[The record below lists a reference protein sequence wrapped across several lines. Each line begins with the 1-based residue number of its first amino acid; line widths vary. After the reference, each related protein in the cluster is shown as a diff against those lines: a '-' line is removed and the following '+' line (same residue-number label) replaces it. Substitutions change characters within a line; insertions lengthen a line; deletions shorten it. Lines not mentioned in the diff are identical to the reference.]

1 MVDKILFLSYNIEY
15 GRGFCAVFQVAQGEA
30 DLDFF
35 LNALIVVIGLGVLF
49 LGVWFFKSSSDM
61 LNFFAT
67 GLDNA
72 FTLSEIAMLWK
83 LAKQTGIDEPLSLY
97 ASDKAISRCVA
108 MIVENAK
115 NDHTENDPK
124 VQQFLSKLYKFRTK
138 VELSA
143 DNKRGLK
150 STRQLAS
157 KQKLRIIL
165 KGSGIFSSI
174 ILNNASE
181 IAILVPVQN
190 GRIAIPA
197 NEWVGKDINIYL
209 WRKGDAAYVFDT
221 RVLRGGVFLGRQ
233 ALFLRQSEDITRMQ
247 KRRSI
252 RTECNI
258 NAQFY
263 LIKEN
268 VTDFMKIETAPGYK
282 CLIEDIS
289 SDGAMIRVGGKGVPN
304 VQIKLQFE
312 LDGTLIVMYGTVR
325 FVEFNKTSNQSRL
338 HIECTHIEPN
348 MRNAILTFVYKVI
361 PEEQKNE
368 ELAINELRSEEGE
381 ETDVSDTDPI
391 ADKAEAIYEEMNS
404 EKRESQSEADGS
416 DVTYSSE
423 NGFPSMKKAEEF
435 FNAAQSSIQKDAKG
449 GGASV

>member
-1 MVDKILFLSYNIEY
+1 MIDVRE
-15 GRGFCAVFQVAQGEA
+15 FCAVFQVARGET
-30 DLDFF
+30 DLNLF
-35 LNALIVVIGLGVLF
+35 LDALIVVAGVIVLV
-49 LGVWFFKSSSDM
+49 LGVWFFKSSSNM

-67 GLDNA
+67 GLDNK

-83 LAKQTGIDEPLSLY
+83 LAKSTGIDEPLSLY
-97 ASDKAISRCVA
+97 VSDKAISKCVA

-115 NDHTENDPK
+115 KNHTENEPK

-143 DNKRGLK
+143 DNRRGLK
-150 STRQLAS
+150 STRQLDS

-165 KGSGIFSSI
+165 KGSGIFSSMI
-174 ILNNASE
+174 VNNASE
-181 IAILVPVQN
+181 IAIMVPVQN

-197 NEWVGKDINIYL
+197 NEWIGKDINIYL

-221 RVLRGGVFLGRQ
+221 RVLRSGVFLGRQ
-233 ALFLRQSEDITRMQ
+233 VLFLRQSEEITRMQ

-263 LIKEN
+263 LIKET
-268 VTDFMKIETAPGYK
+268 VTDFLRIETAPGYK

-289 SDGAMIRVGGKGVPN
+289 SDGALIRVGGKGVPN
-304 VQIKLQFE
+304 VQMKLQFE
-312 LDGTLIVMYGTVR
+312 LDETLVVMYGTVR
-325 FVEFNKTSNQSRL
+325 SVEFNQASNQSRL

-361 PEEQKNE
+361 PEEQKNA
-368 ELAINELRSEEGE
+368 ELAINELRNEEGE
-381 ETDVSDTDPI
+381 DDNASENDDI
-391 ADKAEAIYEEMNS
+391 AENAEAIYKKMNS
-404 EKRESQSEADGS
+404 ERVNSKSDDNDVADSLENSFSSLEEA
-416 DVTYSSE
+416 E
-423 NGFPSMKKAEEF
+423 KF
-435 FNAAQSSIQKDAKG
+435 FNAAQSSMKKDEK
-449 GGASV
+449 

>member
-1 MVDKILFLSYNIEY
+1 MA
-15 GRGFCAVFQVAQGEA
+15 RGEA
-30 DLDFF
+30 DLNLF
-35 LNALIVVIGLGVLF
+35 LNIMIVLAGGLVLI
-49 LGVWFFKSSSDM
+49 LGVWFFKSSSNM

-67 GLDNA
+67 GLDNN

-83 LAKQTGIDEPLSLY
+83 LAKSTGLEEPLSLY
-97 ASDKAISRCVA
+97 VSDQAISKCVA
-108 MIVENAK
+108 TIVEK
-115 NDHTENDPK
+115 SRKDRTENDPK

-165 KGSGIFSSI
+165 KGSGIFSSMI
-174 ILNNASE
+174 VNNASE
-181 IAILVPVQN
+181 IAIMMPVQN
-190 GRIAIPA
+190 GRIPIPA
-197 NEWVGKDINIYL
+197 EDWIGKDINIYL

-221 RVLRGGVFLGRQ
+221 RVLRNGIFLGRQ
-233 ALFLRQSEDITRMQ
+233 VLFLRQSEDITRMQ

-252 RTECNI
+252 RSECNI

-268 VTDFMKIETAPGYK
+268 VTDFMRIETVPGYK

-289 SDGAMIRVGGKGVPN
+289 SDGALIRVGGKGVPN
-304 VQIKLQFE
+304 IQMKLQFE
-312 LDGTLIVMYGTVR
+312 IDDIFIVMYGTVR
-325 FVEFNKTSNQSRL
+325 SVEFNQASNQSRL
-338 HIECTHIEPN
+338 HIECTHLEPS

-368 ELAINELRSEEGE
+368 ELAINELRNEEG
-381 ETDVSDTDPI
+381 DDDDSDKDSI
-391 ADKAEAIYEEMNS
+391 AENADAIYKKMDS
-404 EKRESQSEADGS
+404 EKNENQSEAENGQPSKQSDSKAGDI
-416 DVTYSSE
+416 DVTYSSV
-423 NGFPSMKKAEEF
+423 NGFPSMENAEKF
-435 FNAAQSSIQKDAKG
+435 FNAAQSSIKKDAKEG
-449 GGASV
+449 DASA

>member
-1 MVDKILFLSYNIEY
+1 MIDV
-15 GRGFCAVFQVAQGEA
+15 RGFCAVFQVARGET
-30 DLDFF
+30 DLNLF
-35 LNALIVVIGLGVLF
+35 LDALIVVAGVIVLV
-49 LGVWFFKSSSDM
+49 LGVWFFKSSSNM

-67 GLDNA
+67 GLDNK

-83 LAKQTGIDEPLSLY
+83 LAKSTGIDEPLSLY
-97 ASDKAISRCVA
+97 VSDKAISKCVA

-115 NDHTENDPK
+115 KNHTENEPK

-143 DNKRGLK
+143 DNRRGLK
-150 STRQLAS
+150 STRQLDS

-165 KGSGIFSSI
+165 KGSGIFSSMI
-174 ILNNASE
+174 VNNASE
-181 IAILVPVQN
+181 IAIMVPVQN

-197 NEWVGKDINIYL
+197 NEWIGKDINIYL

-221 RVLRGGVFLGRQ
+221 RVLRSGVFLGRQ
-233 ALFLRQSEDITRMQ
+233 VLFLRQSEEITRMQ

-263 LIKEN
+263 LIKET
-268 VTDFMKIETAPGYK
+268 VTDFLRIETAPGYK

-289 SDGAMIRVGGKGVPN
+289 SDGALIRVGGKGVPN
-304 VQIKLQFE
+304 VQMKLQFE
-312 LDGTLIVMYGTVR
+312 LDETLVVMYGTVR
-325 FVEFNKTSNQSRL
+325 SVEFNQASNQSRL

-361 PEEQKNE
+361 PEEQKNA
-368 ELAINELRSEEGE
+368 ELAINELRNEEGE
-381 ETDVSDTDPI
+381 DDDASENDDI
-391 ADKAEAIYEEMNS
+391 ADNAEVIYKKMNS
-404 EKRESQSEADGS
+404 ERVNSKSDDIDVAD
-416 DVTYSSE
+416 SSE
-423 NGFPSMKKAEEF
+423 NSFSSLEEAEKF
-435 FNAAQSSIQKDAKG
+435 FNAAQSSMKKDEK
-449 GGASV
+449 

>member
-1 MVDKILFLSYNIEY
+1 MIDV
-15 GRGFCAVFQVAQGEA
+15 RGFCAVFQVARGET
-30 DLDFF
+30 DLNLF
-35 LNALIVVIGLGVLF
+35 LDALIVVAGVIVLV
-49 LGVWFFKSSSDM
+49 LGVWFFKSSSNM

-67 GLDNA
+67 GLDNK

-83 LAKQTGIDEPLSLY
+83 LAKSTGIDEPLSLY
-97 ASDKAISRCVA
+97 VSDKAISKCVA

-115 NDHTENDPK
+115 KNHTENEPK

-143 DNKRGLK
+143 DNRRGLK
-150 STRQLAS
+150 STRQLDS

-165 KGSGIFSSI
+165 KGSGIFSSMI
-174 ILNNASE
+174 VNNASE
-181 IAILVPVQN
+181 IAIMVPVQN

-197 NEWVGKDINIYL
+197 NEWIGKDINIYL

-221 RVLRGGVFLGRQ
+221 RVLRSGVFLGRQ
-233 ALFLRQSEDITRMQ
+233 VLFLRQSEEITRMQ

-263 LIKEN
+263 LIKET
-268 VTDFMKIETAPGYK
+268 VTDFLRIETAPGYK

-289 SDGAMIRVGGKGVPN
+289 SDGALIRVGGKGVPN
-304 VQIKLQFE
+304 VQMKLQFE
-312 LDGTLIVMYGTVR
+312 LDETLVVMYGTVR
-325 FVEFNKTSNQSRL
+325 SVEFNQASNQSRL

-361 PEEQKNE
+361 PEEQKNA
-368 ELAINELRSEEGE
+368 ELAINELRNEEGE
-381 ETDVSDTDPI
+381 DDDTSENDDI
-391 ADKAEAIYEEMNS
+391 ADNAEAIYKKMNS
-404 EKRESQSEADGS
+404 ERVNSKSDDIDVAD
-416 DVTYSSE
+416 SSE
-423 NGFPSMKKAEEF
+423 NSFSSLEEAEKF
-435 FNAAQSSIQKDAKG
+435 FNAAQSSMKKDEK
-449 GGASV
+449 

>member
-1 MVDKILFLSYNIEY
+1 MIYV
-15 GRGFCAVFQVAQGEA
+15 RGFCAVFQVARGET
-30 DLDFF
+30 DLNLF
-35 LNALIVVIGLGVLF
+35 LDALIVVAGVIVLV
-49 LGVWFFKSSSDM
+49 LGVWFFKSSSNM

-67 GLDNA
+67 GLDNK

-83 LAKQTGIDEPLSLY
+83 LAKSTGIDEPLSLY
-97 ASDKAISRCVA
+97 VSDKAISKCVA

-115 NDHTENDPK
+115 KNHTENEPK

-143 DNKRGLK
+143 DNRRGLK
-150 STRQLAS
+150 STRQLDS

-165 KGSGIFSSI
+165 KGSGIFSSMI
-174 ILNNASE
+174 VNNASE
-181 IAILVPVQN
+181 IAIMVPVQN

-197 NEWVGKDINIYL
+197 NEWIGKDINIYL

-221 RVLRGGVFLGRQ
+221 RVLRSGVFLGRQ
-233 ALFLRQSEDITRMQ
+233 VLFLRQSEEITRMQ

-263 LIKEN
+263 LIKET
-268 VTDFMKIETAPGYK
+268 VTDFLRIETAPGYK

-289 SDGAMIRVGGKGVPN
+289 SDGALIRVGGKGVPN
-304 VQIKLQFE
+304 VQMKLQFE
-312 LDGTLIVMYGTVR
+312 LDETLVVMYGTVR
-325 FVEFNKTSNQSRL
+325 SVEFNQASNQSRL

-361 PEEQKNE
+361 PEEQKNA
-368 ELAINELRSEEGE
+368 ELAINELRNEEGE
-381 ETDVSDTDPI
+381 DDASEDDDI
-391 ADKAEAIYEEMNS
+391 ADNAEAIYKKMNS
-404 EKRESQSEADGS
+404 ERGNSKSDDIDVAD
-416 DVTYSSE
+416 SSE
-423 NGFPSMKKAEEF
+423 NSFSSLEEAEKF
-435 FNAAQSSIQKDAKG
+435 FNAAQSSMKKG
-449 GGASV
+449 EK

>member
-1 MVDKILFLSYNIEY
+1 MNLFL
-15 GRGFCAVFQVAQGEA
+15 
-30 DLDFF
+30 D
-35 LNALIVVIGLGVLF
+35 ALIVVAGVIVLV
-49 LGVWFFKSSSDM
+49 LGVWFFKSSSNM

-67 GLDNA
+67 GLDNK

-83 LAKQTGIDEPLSLY
+83 LAKSTGIDEPLSLY
-97 ASDKAISRCVA
+97 VSDKAISKCVA

-115 NDHTENDPK
+115 KNHTENEPK

-143 DNKRGLK
+143 DNRRGLK
-150 STRQLAS
+150 STRQLDS

-165 KGSGIFSSI
+165 KGSGIFSSMI
-174 ILNNASE
+174 VNNASE
-181 IAILVPVQN
+181 IAIMVPVQN

-197 NEWVGKDINIYL
+197 NEWIGKDINIYL

-221 RVLRGGVFLGRQ
+221 RVLRSGVFLGRQ
-233 ALFLRQSEDITRMQ
+233 VLFLRQSEEITRMQ

-263 LIKEN
+263 LIKET
-268 VTDFMKIETAPGYK
+268 VTDFLRIETAPGYK

-289 SDGAMIRVGGKGVPN
+289 SDGALIRVGGKGVPN
-304 VQIKLQFE
+304 VQMKLQFE
-312 LDGTLIVMYGTVR
+312 LDETLVVMYGTVR
-325 FVEFNKTSNQSRL
+325 SVEFNQASNQSRL

-361 PEEQKNE
+361 PEEQKNA
-368 ELAINELRSEEGE
+368 ELAINELRNEEGE
-381 ETDVSDTDPI
+381 DDDASENDDI
-391 ADKAEAIYEEMNS
+391 ADNAEVIYKKMNS
-404 EKRESQSEADGS
+404 ERVNSKSDDIDVAD
-416 DVTYSSE
+416 SSE
-423 NGFPSMKKAEEF
+423 NSFSSLEEAEKF
-435 FNAAQSSIQKDAKG
+435 FNAAQSSMKKDEK
-449 GGASV
+449 

>member
-1 MVDKILFLSYNIEY
+1 MIDV
-15 GRGFCAVFQVAQGEA
+15 RGFCAVFQVARGET
-30 DLDFF
+30 DLNLF
-35 LNALIVVIGLGVLF
+35 LDALIVVAGVIVLV
-49 LGVWFFKSSSDM
+49 LGVWFFKSSSNM

-67 GLDNA
+67 GLDNK

-83 LAKQTGIDEPLSLY
+83 LAKSTGIDEPLSLY
-97 ASDKAISRCVA
+97 VSDKAISKCVA

-115 NDHTENDPK
+115 KNHTENEPK

-143 DNKRGLK
+143 DNRRGLK
-150 STRQLAS
+150 STRQLDS

-165 KGSGIFSSI
+165 KGSGIFSSLI
-174 ILNNASE
+174 VNNASE
-181 IAILVPVQN
+181 IAIMVPVQN

-197 NEWVGKDINIYL
+197 NEWIGKDINIYL

-221 RVLRGGVFLGRQ
+221 RVLRSGVFLGRQ
-233 ALFLRQSEDITRMQ
+233 VLFLRQSEEITRMQ

-263 LIKEN
+263 LIKEA
-268 VTDFMKIETAPGYK
+268 VTDFLRIETAPGYK

-289 SDGAMIRVGGKGVPN
+289 SDGALIRVGGKGVPN
-304 VQIKLQFE
+304 VQMKLQFE
-312 LDGTLIVMYGTVR
+312 LDETLVVMYGTVR
-325 FVEFNKTSNQSRL
+325 SVEFNQASNQSRL

-361 PEEQKNE
+361 PEEQKNA
-368 ELAINELRSEEGE
+368 ELAINELRNEEGE
-381 ETDVSDTDPI
+381 DDDASENDDI
-391 ADKAEAIYEEMNS
+391 ADNAEAIYKKMNS
-404 EKRESQSEADGS
+404 ERGNSKSDDIDVAKSLENSFSSLEEA
-416 DVTYSSE
+416 E
-423 NGFPSMKKAEEF
+423 KF
-435 FNAAQSSIQKDAKG
+435 FNAAQSSMKKDEK
-449 GGASV
+449 

>member
-1 MVDKILFLSYNIEY
+1 MARGETDLNLFL
-15 GRGFCAVFQVAQGEA
+15 
-30 DLDFF
+30 D
-35 LNALIVVIGLGVLF
+35 ALIVVAGVIVLV
-49 LGVWFFKSSSDM
+49 LGVWFFKSSSNM

-67 GLDNA
+67 GLDNK

-83 LAKQTGIDEPLSLY
+83 LAKSTGIDEPLSLY
-97 ASDKAISRCVA
+97 VSDKAISKCVA

-115 NDHTENDPK
+115 KNHTENEPK

-143 DNKRGLK
+143 DNRRGLK
-150 STRQLAS
+150 STRQLDS

-165 KGSGIFSSI
+165 KGSGIFSSMI
-174 ILNNASE
+174 VNNASE
-181 IAILVPVQN
+181 IAIMVPVQN

-197 NEWVGKDINIYL
+197 NEWIGKDINIYL

-221 RVLRGGVFLGRQ
+221 RVLRSGVFLGRQ
-233 ALFLRQSEDITRMQ
+233 VLFLRQSEEITRMQ

-263 LIKEN
+263 LIKET
-268 VTDFMKIETAPGYK
+268 VTDFLRIETAPGYK

-289 SDGAMIRVGGKGVPN
+289 SDGALIRVGGKGVPN
-304 VQIKLQFE
+304 VQMKLQFE
-312 LDGTLIVMYGTVR
+312 LDETLVVMYGTVR
-325 FVEFNKTSNQSRL
+325 SVEFNQASNQSRL

-361 PEEQKNE
+361 PEEQKNA
-368 ELAINELRSEEGE
+368 ELAINELRNEEGE
-381 ETDVSDTDPI
+381 DDDASENDDI
-391 ADKAEAIYEEMNS
+391 ADNAEAIYKKMNS
-404 EKRESQSEADGS
+404 ERVNSKSDDIDAAD
-416 DVTYSSE
+416 SSE
-423 NGFPSMKKAEEF
+423 NSFSSLEEAEKF
-435 FNAAQSSIQKDAKG
+435 FNAAQSSMKKG
-449 GGASV
+449 EK

>member
-1 MVDKILFLSYNIEY
+1 MNLFL
-15 GRGFCAVFQVAQGEA
+15 
-30 DLDFF
+30 D
-35 LNALIVVIGLGVLF
+35 ALIVVAGVIVLV
-49 LGVWFFKSSSDM
+49 LGVWFFKSSSNM

-67 GLDNA
+67 GLDNK

-83 LAKQTGIDEPLSLY
+83 LAKSTGIDEPLSLY
-97 ASDKAISRCVA
+97 VSDKAISKCVA

-115 NDHTENDPK
+115 KNHTENEPK

-143 DNKRGLK
+143 DNRRGLK
-150 STRQLAS
+150 STRQLDS

-165 KGSGIFSSI
+165 KGSGIFSSMI
-174 ILNNASE
+174 VNNASE
-181 IAILVPVQN
+181 IAIMVPVQN

-197 NEWVGKDINIYL
+197 NEWIGKDINIYL

-221 RVLRGGVFLGRQ
+221 RVLRSGVFLGRQ
-233 ALFLRQSEDITRMQ
+233 VLFLRQSEEITRMQ

-263 LIKEN
+263 LIKET
-268 VTDFMKIETAPGYK
+268 VTDFLRIETAPGYK

-289 SDGAMIRVGGKGVPN
+289 SDGALIRVGGKGVPN
-304 VQIKLQFE
+304 VQMKLQFE
-312 LDGTLIVMYGTVR
+312 LDETLVVMYGTVR
-325 FVEFNKTSNQSRL
+325 SVEFNQTSNQSRL

-361 PEEQKNE
+361 PEEQKNA
-368 ELAINELRSEEGE
+368 ELAINELRNEEGE
-381 ETDVSDTDPI
+381 DDNASENDDI
-391 ADKAEAIYEEMNS
+391 AENAEAIYKKMNS
-404 EKRESQSEADGS
+404 ERSNSKSDDIDVADSLENSFSSLEEA
-416 DVTYSSE
+416 E
-423 NGFPSMKKAEEF
+423 KF
-435 FNAAQSSIQKDAKG
+435 FNAAQSSMKKG
-449 GGASV
+449 EK

>member
-1 MVDKILFLSYNIEY
+1 MIDVRE
-15 GRGFCAVFQVAQGEA
+15 FCAVFQVARGET
-30 DLDFF
+30 DLNLF
-35 LNALIVVIGLGVLF
+35 LDALIVVAGVIVLV
-49 LGVWFFKSSSDM
+49 LGVWFFKSSSNM

-67 GLDNA
+67 GLDNK

-83 LAKQTGIDEPLSLY
+83 LAKSTGIDEPLSLY
-97 ASDKAISRCVA
+97 VSDKAISKCVA

-115 NDHTENDPK
+115 KNHTENEPK

-143 DNKRGLK
+143 DNRRGLK
-150 STRQLAS
+150 STRQLDS

-165 KGSGIFSSI
+165 KGSGIFSSMI
-174 ILNNASE
+174 VNNASE
-181 IAILVPVQN
+181 IAIMVPVQN

-197 NEWVGKDINIYL
+197 NEWIGKDINIYL

-221 RVLRGGVFLGRQ
+221 RVLRSGVFLGRQ
-233 ALFLRQSEDITRMQ
+233 VLFLRQSEEITRMQ

-263 LIKEN
+263 LIKET
-268 VTDFMKIETAPGYK
+268 VTDFLRIETAPGYK

-289 SDGAMIRVGGKGVPN
+289 SDGALIRVGGKGVPN
-304 VQIKLQFE
+304 VQMKLQFE
-312 LDGTLIVMYGTVR
+312 LDETLVVMYGTVR
-325 FVEFNKTSNQSRL
+325 SVEFNQASNQSRL

-361 PEEQKNE
+361 PEEQKNA
-368 ELAINELRSEEGE
+368 ELAINELRNEEGE
-381 ETDVSDTDPI
+381 DDDASENDDI
-391 ADKAEAIYEEMNS
+391 ADNAEAIYKKMNS
-404 EKRESQSEADGS
+404 ERVNSKSDDIDVAD
-416 DVTYSSE
+416 SSE
-423 NGFPSMKKAEEF
+423 NSFSSLEEAEKF
-435 FNAAQSSIQKDAKG
+435 FNAAQSSMKKDEK
-449 GGASV
+449 

>member
-1 MVDKILFLSYNIEY
+1 MNLFL
-15 GRGFCAVFQVAQGEA
+15 
-30 DLDFF
+30 D
-35 LNALIVVIGLGVLF
+35 ALIVVAGVIVLV
-49 LGVWFFKSSSDM
+49 LGVWFFKSSSNM

-67 GLDNA
+67 GLDNK

-83 LAKQTGIDEPLSLY
+83 LAKSTGIDEPLSLY
-97 ASDKAISRCVA
+97 VSDKAISKCVA

-115 NDHTENDPK
+115 KNHTENEPK

-143 DNKRGLK
+143 DNRRGLK
-150 STRQLAS
+150 STRQLDS

-165 KGSGIFSSI
+165 KGSGIFSSMI
-174 ILNNASE
+174 VNNASE
-181 IAILVPVQN
+181 IAIMVPVQN

-197 NEWVGKDINIYL
+197 NEWIGKDINIYL

-221 RVLRGGVFLGRQ
+221 RVLRSGVFLGRQ
-233 ALFLRQSEDITRMQ
+233 VLFLRQSEEITRMQ

-263 LIKEN
+263 LIKET
-268 VTDFMKIETAPGYK
+268 VTDFLRIETAPGYK

-289 SDGAMIRVGGKGVPN
+289 SDGALIRVGGKGVPN
-304 VQIKLQFE
+304 VQMKLQFE
-312 LDGTLIVMYGTVR
+312 LDETLVVMYGTVR
-325 FVEFNKTSNQSRL
+325 SVEFNQASNQSRL

-361 PEEQKNE
+361 PEEQKNA
-368 ELAINELRSEEGE
+368 ELAINELRNEEGE
-381 ETDVSDTDPI
+381 DDASEDDDI
-391 ADKAEAIYEEMNS
+391 ADNAEAIYKKMNS
-404 EKRESQSEADGS
+404 ERGNSKSDDIDVAD
-416 DVTYSSE
+416 SSE
-423 NGFPSMKKAEEF
+423 NSFSSLEEAEKF
-435 FNAAQSSIQKDAKG
+435 FNAAQSSMKKDEK
-449 GGASV
+449 

>member
-1 MVDKILFLSYNIEY
+1 MNLFL
-15 GRGFCAVFQVAQGEA
+15 
-30 DLDFF
+30 D
-35 LNALIVVIGLGVLF
+35 ALIVVAGVIVLV
-49 LGVWFFKSSSDM
+49 LGVWFFKSSSNM

-67 GLDNA
+67 GLDNK

-83 LAKQTGIDEPLSLY
+83 LAKSTGIDEPLSLY
-97 ASDKAISRCVA
+97 VSDKAISKCVA

-115 NDHTENDPK
+115 KNHTENEPK

-143 DNKRGLK
+143 DNRRGLK
-150 STRQLAS
+150 STRQLDS

-165 KGSGIFSSI
+165 KGSGIFSSMI
-174 ILNNASE
+174 VNNASE
-181 IAILVPVQN
+181 IAIMVPVQN

-197 NEWVGKDINIYL
+197 NEWIGKDINIYL

-221 RVLRGGVFLGRQ
+221 RVLRSGVFLGRQ
-233 ALFLRQSEDITRMQ
+233 VLFLRQSEEITRMQ

-263 LIKEN
+263 LIKET
-268 VTDFMKIETAPGYK
+268 VTDFLRIETAPGYK

-289 SDGAMIRVGGKGVPN
+289 SDGALIRVGGKGVPN
-304 VQIKLQFE
+304 VQMKLQFE
-312 LDGTLIVMYGTVR
+312 LDETLVVMYGTVR
-325 FVEFNKTSNQSRL
+325 SVEFNQASNQSRL

-361 PEEQKNE
+361 PEEQKNA
-368 ELAINELRSEEGE
+368 ELAINELRNEEGE
-381 ETDVSDTDPI
+381 DDDASENDDI
-391 ADKAEAIYEEMNS
+391 ADNAEAIYKKMNS
-404 EKRESQSEADGS
+404 ERVNSKSDDIDVAD
-416 DVTYSSE
+416 SSE
-423 NGFPSMKKAEEF
+423 NSFSSLEEAEKF
-435 FNAAQSSIQKDAKG
+435 FNAAQSSMKKDEK
-449 GGASV
+449 

>member
-1 MVDKILFLSYNIEY
+1 MNLFL
-15 GRGFCAVFQVAQGEA
+15 
-30 DLDFF
+30 D
-35 LNALIVVIGLGVLF
+35 ALIVVAGVIVLV
-49 LGVWFFKSSSDM
+49 LGVWFFKSSSNM

-67 GLDNA
+67 GLDNK

-83 LAKQTGIDEPLSLY
+83 LAKSTGIDEPLSLY
-97 ASDKAISRCVA
+97 VSDKAISKCVA

-115 NDHTENDPK
+115 KNHTENEPK

-143 DNKRGLK
+143 DNRRGLK
-150 STRQLAS
+150 STRQLDS

-165 KGSGIFSSI
+165 KGSGIFSSMI
-174 ILNNASE
+174 VNNASE
-181 IAILVPVQN
+181 IAIMVPVQN

-197 NEWVGKDINIYL
+197 NEWIGKDINIYL

-221 RVLRGGVFLGRQ
+221 RVLRSGVFLGRQ
-233 ALFLRQSEDITRMQ
+233 VLFLRQSEEITRMQ

-263 LIKEN
+263 LIKET
-268 VTDFMKIETAPGYK
+268 VTDFLRIETAPGYK

-289 SDGAMIRVGGKGVPN
+289 SDGALIRVGGKGVPN
-304 VQIKLQFE
+304 VQMKLQFE
-312 LDGTLIVMYGTVR
+312 LDETLVVMYGTVR
-325 FVEFNKTSNQSRL
+325 SVEFNQASNQSRL

-361 PEEQKNE
+361 PEEQKNA
-368 ELAINELRSEEGE
+368 ELAINELRNEEGE
-381 ETDVSDTDPI
+381 DDDASENDDI
-391 ADKAEAIYEEMNS
+391 ADNAEAIYKKMNS
-404 EKRESQSEADGS
+404 ERVNSKSDDIDAAD
-416 DVTYSSE
+416 SSE
-423 NGFPSMKKAEEF
+423 NSFSSLEEAEKF
-435 FNAAQSSIQKDAKG
+435 FNAAQSSMKKG
-449 GGASV
+449 EK

>member
-1 MVDKILFLSYNIEY
+1 MIDV
-15 GRGFCAVFQVAQGEA
+15 RGFCAVFQVARGET
-30 DLDFF
+30 DLNLF
-35 LNALIVVIGLGVLF
+35 LDALIVVAGVIVLV
-49 LGVWFFKSSSDM
+49 LGVWFFKSSSNM

-67 GLDNA
+67 GLDNK

-83 LAKQTGIDEPLSLY
+83 LAKSTGIDEPLSLY
-97 ASDKAISRCVA
+97 VSDKAISKCVA

-115 NDHTENDPK
+115 KNHTENEPK

-143 DNKRGLK
+143 DNRRGLK
-150 STRQLAS
+150 STRQLDS

-165 KGSGIFSSI
+165 KGSGIFSSMI
-174 ILNNASE
+174 VNNASE
-181 IAILVPVQN
+181 IAIMVPVQN

-197 NEWVGKDINIYL
+197 NEWIGKDINIYL

-221 RVLRGGVFLGRQ
+221 RVLRSGVFLGRQ
-233 ALFLRQSEDITRMQ
+233 VLFLRQSEEITRMQ

-263 LIKEN
+263 LIKET
-268 VTDFMKIETAPGYK
+268 VTDFLRIETAPGYK

-289 SDGAMIRVGGKGVPN
+289 SDGALIRVGGKGVPN
-304 VQIKLQFE
+304 VQMKLQFE
-312 LDGTLIVMYGTVR
+312 LDETLVVMYGTVR
-325 FVEFNKTSNQSRL
+325 SVEFNQTSNQSRL

-361 PEEQKNE
+361 PEEQKNA
-368 ELAINELRSEEGE
+368 ELAINELRNEEGE
-381 ETDVSDTDPI
+381 DDNASENDDI
-391 ADKAEAIYEEMNS
+391 AENAEAIYKKMNS
-404 EKRESQSEADGS
+404 ERSNSKSDDIDVADSLENSFSSLEEA
-416 DVTYSSE
+416 E
-423 NGFPSMKKAEEF
+423 KF
-435 FNAAQSSIQKDAKG
+435 FNAAQSSMKKG
-449 GGASV
+449 EK

>member
-1 MVDKILFLSYNIEY
+1 MIDV
-15 GRGFCAVFQVAQGEA
+15 RGFCAVFQVARGET
-30 DLDFF
+30 DLNLF
-35 LNALIVVIGLGVLF
+35 LDALIVVAGVIVLV
-49 LGVWFFKSSSDM
+49 LGVWFFKSSSNM

-67 GLDNA
+67 GLDNK

-83 LAKQTGIDEPLSLY
+83 LAKSTGIDEPLSLY
-97 ASDKAISRCVA
+97 VSDKAISKCVA

-115 NDHTENDPK
+115 KNHTENEPK

-143 DNKRGLK
+143 DNRRGLK
-150 STRQLAS
+150 STRQLDS

-165 KGSGIFSSI
+165 KGSGIFSSMI
-174 ILNNASE
+174 VNNASE
-181 IAILVPVQN
+181 IAIMVPVQN

-197 NEWVGKDINIYL
+197 NEWIGKDINIYL

-221 RVLRGGVFLGRQ
+221 RVLRSGVFLGRQ
-233 ALFLRQSEDITRMQ
+233 VLFLRQSEEITRMQ

-263 LIKEN
+263 LIKET
-268 VTDFMKIETAPGYK
+268 VTDFLRIETAPGYK

-289 SDGAMIRVGGKGVPN
+289 SDGALIRVGGKGVPN
-304 VQIKLQFE
+304 VQMKLQFE
-312 LDGTLIVMYGTVR
+312 LDETLVVMYGTVR
-325 FVEFNKTSNQSRL
+325 SVEFNQASNQSRL

-361 PEEQKNE
+361 PEEQKNA
-368 ELAINELRSEEGE
+368 ELAINELRNEEGE
-381 ETDVSDTDPI
+381 DDASEDDDI
-391 ADKAEAIYEEMNS
+391 ADNAEAIYKKMNS
-404 EKRESQSEADGS
+404 ERGNSKSDDIDVAD
-416 DVTYSSE
+416 SSE
-423 NGFPSMKKAEEF
+423 NSFSSLEEAEKF
-435 FNAAQSSIQKDAKG
+435 FNAAQSSMKKG
-449 GGASV
+449 EK

>member
-1 MVDKILFLSYNIEY
+1 MIDV
-15 GRGFCAVFQVAQGEA
+15 RGFCAVFQVARGET
-30 DLDFF
+30 DLNLF
-35 LNALIVVIGLGVLF
+35 LDALIVVAGVIVLV
-49 LGVWFFKSSSDM
+49 LGVWFFKSSSNM

-67 GLDNA
+67 GLDNK

-83 LAKQTGIDEPLSLY
+83 LAKSTGIDEPLSLY
-97 ASDKAISRCVA
+97 VSDKAISKCVA

-115 NDHTENDPK
+115 KNHTENEPK

-143 DNKRGLK
+143 DNRRGLK
-150 STRQLAS
+150 STRQLDS

-165 KGSGIFSSI
+165 KGSGIFSSMI
-174 ILNNASE
+174 VNNASE
-181 IAILVPVQN
+181 IAIMVPVQN

-197 NEWVGKDINIYL
+197 NEWIGKDINIYL

-221 RVLRGGVFLGRQ
+221 RVLRSGVFLGRQ
-233 ALFLRQSEDITRMQ
+233 VLFLRQSEEITRMQ

-263 LIKEN
+263 LIKET
-268 VTDFMKIETAPGYK
+268 VTDFLRIETAPGYK

-289 SDGAMIRVGGKGVPN
+289 SDGALIRVGGKGVPN
-304 VQIKLQFE
+304 VQMKLQFE
-312 LDGTLIVMYGTVR
+312 LDETLVVMYGTVR
-325 FVEFNKTSNQSRL
+325 SVEFNQASNQSRL

-361 PEEQKNE
+361 PEEQKNA
-368 ELAINELRSEEGE
+368 ELAINELRNEEGE
-381 ETDVSDTDPI
+381 DDDASENDDI
-391 ADKAEAIYEEMNS
+391 ADNAEAIYKKMNS
-404 EKRESQSEADGS
+404 ERVNSKSDDIDVAD
-416 DVTYSSE
+416 SSE
-423 NGFPSMKKAEEF
+423 NSFSSLEEAEKF
-435 FNAAQSSIQKDAKG
+435 FNAAQSSMKKDEK
-449 GGASV
+449 

>member
-1 MVDKILFLSYNIEY
+1 MA
-15 GRGFCAVFQVAQGEA
+15 RGDA
-30 DLDFF
+30 DLNFL
-35 LNALIVVIGLGVLF
+35 LNAIIVVIGGFVLV
-49 LGVWFFKSSSDM
+49 LGVWFFKSFSGM

-67 GLDNA
+67 GLDNN

-83 LAKQTGIDEPLSLY
+83 LAKSTGVEEPLSLY
-97 ASDKAISRCVA
+97 VSDKAISKCVA
-108 MIVENAK
+108 IIVENSKK
-115 NDHTENDPK
+115 NRTENEPK

-165 KGSGIFSSI
+165 KGSGIFSSM
-174 ILNNASE
+174 ILNNANE
-181 IAILVPVQN
+181 IAIMVPVQN

-197 NEWVGKDINIYL
+197 NDWIEKDINVYL

-221 RVLRGGVFLGRQ
+221 RVLHGGVFLGRQ

-263 LIKEN
+263 LIKET

-289 SDGAMIRVGGKGVPN
+289 SDGALIRVGGKGVPN
-304 VQIKLQFE
+304 IQMKLQFE
-312 LDGTLIVMYGTVR
+312 IDDTLIVMYGTVR
-325 FVEFNKTSNQSRL
+325 SVEFNQTSNQSRL
-338 HIECTHIEPN
+338 HIECTHLEPS

-368 ELAINELRSEEGE
+368 ELAINELRNEAGEDDNTPDEDSPAEGA
-381 ETDVSDTDPI
+381 VI
-391 ADKAEAIYEEMNS
+391 N
-404 EKRESQSEADGS
+404 QSEAKSEHSSKEGDS
-416 DVTYSSE
+416 KVDDLDVTYSSK
-423 NGFPSMKKAEEF
+423 NGFSSIEDAEKF
-435 FNAAQSSIQKDAKG
+435 FNAAQSSAKKDTKEGDTSA
-449 GGASV
+449 